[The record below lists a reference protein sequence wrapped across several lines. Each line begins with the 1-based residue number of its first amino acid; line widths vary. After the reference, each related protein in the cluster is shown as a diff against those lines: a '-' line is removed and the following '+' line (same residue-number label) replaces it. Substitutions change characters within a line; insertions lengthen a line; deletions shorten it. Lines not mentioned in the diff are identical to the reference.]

1 MSEEKSVKEQAQ
13 ELAKEIAA
21 GISKE
26 IVAAIKTVKDAETE
40 EKETEVETKTISFES
55 KIGYVSKDVAFD
67 RAVDKHF
74 DPENVKSVMGEQTE
88 QKMIDKKNALF
99 VRAIVGMKA
108 FPHDP
113 RFAAT
118 VKALSEGTNA
128 DGGYL
133 VNPEYRGEVIRQMHL
148 VGVMR
153 PEVNVIPTTKD
164 TVLFNKEDGRPSVS
178 WGTENTT
185 ISTTT
190 AGLAQTSIS
199 VYRMNTLMYLS
210 REVVAD
216 SDPAI
221 LDWIRTELA
230 TAMALE
236 EDAVIIGGS
245 GSGRPTGLNQL
256 SLATNNAGAALTF
269 EDYVDLEF
277 TLPVQ
282 YRTGGNAKYY
292 MSSLTLRDALKLK
305 DNENRPIYIQDMSG
319 KTPGTLMGRAVVVHD
334 NFAEGEI
341 YFGDL
346 KRSYFLLDRQEMSL
360 ETTTEGGDTFAKHQ
374 VGIKVTQRIG
384 GNAVRTEA
392 LVKGTGYSQ

>member
-1 MSEEKSVKEQAQ
+1 MSEEKSVKEQAI
-13 ELAKEIAA
+13 EIAKEMGKEIAA
-21 GISKE
+21 
-26 IVAAIKTVKDAETE
+26 AIKDVKTE
-40 EKETEVETKTISFES
+40 EPTKEEPTAEIANKEVNIHIRTPQTTFEAS
-55 KIGYVSKDVAFD
+55 I
-67 RAVDKHF
+67 DKHF
-74 DPENVKSVMGEQTE
+74 AAENVNSLIGVQKDPE
-88 QKMIDKKNALF
+88 MINKKNALF
-99 VRAIVGMKA
+99 TRAIVGMKL
-108 FPHDP
+108 FPYDQ

-118 VKALSEGTNA
+118 VKALSEGTDA

-178 WGTENTT
+178 WGSENTT

-210 REVVAD
+210 REVIAD

-221 LDWIRTELA
+221 LDWINTELA

-245 GSGRPTGLNQL
+245 GSGRPTGLTQL
-256 SLATNNAGAALTF
+256 SLSSNAAGAALTF
-269 EDYVDLEF
+269 EDYIDLEF
-277 TLPVQ
+277 TLPIQ
-282 YRTGGNAKYY
+282 YRTGGNAKFY

-305 DNENRPIYIQDMSG
+305 DDQSRPIYMQDMSG
-319 KTPGTLMGRAVVVHD
+319 QTPGTLMGRPVVLHD
-334 NFAEGEI
+334 NFPEGTI
-341 YFGDL
+341 FFGDL
-346 KRSYFLLDRQEMSL
+346 KRSYFLLDRQQMSI
-360 ETTTEGGDTFAKHQ
+360 ETTTEGGNTFAQHQ

-392 LVKGTGYSQ
+392 LVKGTGYSA